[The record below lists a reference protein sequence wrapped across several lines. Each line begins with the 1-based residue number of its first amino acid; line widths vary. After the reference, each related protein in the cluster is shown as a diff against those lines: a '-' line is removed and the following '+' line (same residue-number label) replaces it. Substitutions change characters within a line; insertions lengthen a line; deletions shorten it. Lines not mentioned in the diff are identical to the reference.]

1 MNWGLIGCGVIG
13 ERRINALPDGVKL
26 VSCFDPN
33 QERAKKISQITGAKI
48 LDSQDAV
55 LNPNEI
61 SAVIIA
67 AINSEL
73 APVIEKALKKGI
85 HVLVEKPA
93 ARHYSELES
102 LKKYN
107 SKIKIGFNHRFHP
120 AFADLVS
127 EIKSR
132 PDDPVMFIRA
142 QYGNGARL
150 GFDKEW
156 RSNVQLSG
164 GGELLDQGVHV
175 IDLASVIMP
184 DLQVVSAYSKTHYWD
199 MSVDD
204 NTWAILKDRNDATFT
219 FHVSSSEW
227 KNEFRFEVY
236 TRKRKYQWL
245 GLGRSYG
252 TEKLLIYTMK
262 PEMGPPDF
270 AEKVYPDEDLS
281 WKKENT
287 NFLNS
292 IQKNEPIFGG
302 LADADRCLRLVD
314 QIYTISAKTQN
325 SSKHP
330 VWFNSTKNLS

>member
-13 ERRINALPDGVKL
+13 ERRINSLPDGVKL

-33 QERAKKISQITGAKI
+33 TERAQKISQLTGAEI
-48 LDSQDAV
+48 LNSQEEV
-55 LNPNEI
+55 LNPKKI

-73 APVIEKALKKGI
+73 ASITKKAVERGI
-85 HVLVEKPA
+85 HVIVEKPA
-93 ARHYSELES
+93 ARHFAELEPLLGS
-102 LKKYN
+102 K

-120 AFADLVS
+120 AYLDLIK
-127 EIKSR
+127 EIKSN
-132 PDDPVMFIRA
+132 PDDPIMFIRA

-175 IDLASVIMP
+175 IDLASVFLP
-184 DLQVVSAYSKTHYWD
+184 DLEVVNAYSKTHYWD
-199 MSVDD
+199 MNVDD
-204 NTWAILKDRNDATFT
+204 NTWATLSDQKSGATFT

-252 TEKLLIYTMK
+252 PEKLLIYKMK

-270 AEKVYPDEDLS
+270 EERSYPSEDLS
-281 WKKENT
+281 WKDENT
-287 NFLNS
+287 NLKNA
-292 IQKNEPIFGG
+292 IEKNEVLFGD
-302 LADADRCLRLVD
+302 LSDAIRCLKIVNK
-314 QIYTISAKTQN
+314 IYEK
-325 SSKHP
+325 SSEAQKGLKHP
-330 VWFNSTKNLS
+330 AWFVPNV